1 MCVDF
6 ARAELSQGDPMKFF
20 ALIAALP
27 CMLAATASAQT
38 ASTKLSMD
46 EGGLQMAGPGESTED
61 APEEKKA
68 YDKRVGGKVWLEA
81 TAGPSRFNATQ
92 FRSLDIVTTS
102 VSQLIPSVVVTG
114 PEFGAA
120 LRFRTGASTVGF
132 RFKRAD
138 YEPFDLTSVGLDLGF
153 LIRAV
158 PYVHPSVRLG
168 FNYYTTTGGLVIP
181 GIENYITD
189 VRSHG
194 GGATIGAGL
203 RIPIV
208 RWISIAADFDY
219 SIIGLVFR
227 GTETVTG
234 SGASVTAGT
243 AGTAIAGTFSLTV
256 HLGS

>member
-1 MCVDF
+1 MKRF
-6 ARAELSQGDPMKFF
+6 AF
-20 ALIAALP
+20 ALGMSWI
-27 CMLAATASAQT
+27 LAASAGAQSMPTTISADEDGVQLTGPDTATQ
-38 ASTKLSMD
+38 
-46 EGGLQMAGPGESTED
+46 ED
-61 APEEKKA
+61 VTEKKKV
-68 YDKRVGGKVWLEA
+68 YDKKVGGKVWLEA

-92 FRSLDIVTTS
+92 FRTLDIVPAQYAS
-102 VSQLIPSVVVTG
+102 LIPNVVVSG

-120 LRFRTGASTVGF
+120 LRFRTGSSTIGA

-138 YEPFDLTSVGLDLGF
+138 YEPFDLTTFGLDLGF

-158 PYVHPSVRLG
+158 PYIHPSIRLG

-181 GIENYITD
+181 GIENFITG

-194 GGATIGAGL
+194 GGASLGVGI

-208 RWISIAADFDY
+208 RWVSIAMDFDY

-234 SGASVTAGT
+234 TRATVTAGT
-243 AGTAIAGTFSLTV
+243 AGTQIAGTFALTF

>member
-1 MCVDF
+1 MTRF
-6 ARAELSQGDPMKFF
+6 AFVLGMTW
-20 ALIAALP
+20 
-27 CMLAATASAQT
+27 MLAASASAQRAPT
-38 ASTKLSMD
+38 TISAGENGVEMKGPS
-46 EGGLQMAGPGESTED
+46 EGVED
-61 APEEKKA
+61 APEKKKA

-92 FRSLDIVTTS
+92 FRTLDIIPAS
-102 VSQLIPSVVVTG
+102 VASLIPNVVVTG

-120 LRFRTGASTVGF
+120 LRFRAGSSTIGA

-138 YEPFDLTSVGLDLGF
+138 YEPFDLTSIGLDLGF

-158 PYVHPSVRLG
+158 PYVHPSIRLG

-181 GIENYITD
+181 GIENYITG

-208 RWISIAADFDY
+208 RWVSIAADFDY
-219 SIIGLVFR
+219 SIIGLVFN

-234 SGASVTAGT
+234 NGNRITAGT
-243 AGTAIAGTFSLTV
+243 AGTAIAGTFSLTF
-256 HLGS
+256 HLGT

>member
-1 MCVDF
+1 MKRLALVLGMCGVLTSS
-6 ARAELSQGDPMKFF
+6 AGAQELQTTISAGENGVELRGPKAGAEPND
-20 ALIAALP
+20 
-27 CMLAATASAQT
+27 
-38 ASTKLSMD
+38 
-46 EGGLQMAGPGESTED
+46 D
-61 APEEKKA
+61 AEKKKA
-68 YDKRVGGKVWLEA
+68 YDKRVGGIVWLEA
-81 TAGPSRFNATQ
+81 TAGPSRFDATR
-92 FRSLDIVTTS
+92 FRSLDIVPAEFAA
-102 VSQLIPSVVVTG
+102 LIPSVVVSG

-120 LRFRTGASTVGF
+120 LRFRAGSSTIGA

-138 YEPFDLTSVGLDLGF
+138 YDPFDMTSVGLDLGF

-158 PYVHPSVRLG
+158 PYVHPSIRLG

-181 GIENYITD
+181 GVENLISN

-194 GGATIGAGL
+194 GGASIGAGL

-234 SGASVTAGT
+234 SGATVTAGT
-243 AGTAIAGTFSLTV
+243 AGTAIAGTFALTF
-256 HLGS
+256 HLGG